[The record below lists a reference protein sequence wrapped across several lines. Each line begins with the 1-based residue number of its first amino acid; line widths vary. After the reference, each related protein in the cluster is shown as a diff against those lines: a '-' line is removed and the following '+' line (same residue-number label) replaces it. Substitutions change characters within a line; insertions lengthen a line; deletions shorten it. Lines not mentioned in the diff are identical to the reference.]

1 MEYNKPS
8 PLTVWIVWIALFES
22 VFLYQF
28 LIGGGIPT
36 GEDQGEPDT
45 YILVL
50 GSVVAIVASLIRW
63 LILPKAKNFQ
73 VMFTAFIVGMA
84 LSESIAIYGLF
95 LIGEENPESQ
105 LSFMVLSLLCMLQY
119 TPVFAGKF
127 GVEQVD
133 EGNGR

>member
-28 LIGGGIPT
+28 LIG
-36 GEDQGEPDT
+36 
-45 YILVL
+45 
-50 GSVVAIVASLIRW
+50 
-63 LILPKAKNFQ
+63 
-73 VMFTAFIVGMA
+73 
-84 LSESIAIYGLF
+84 
-95 LIGEENPESQ
+95 EENPESQ
-105 LSFMVLSLLCMLQY
+105 LSFMVLSLLCTLQY
-119 TPVFAGKF
+119 TPVFAGNF